1 MVSIVVVRRVKP
13 VPYFI
18 VPILALLIGIGVS
31 IVILFFLTG
40 YMVQPMDVLVSIW
53 TGLTQPNVIANIFLI
68 LTIVGFSLSMSF
80 KGGIYNIG
88 GEGQFW
94 MAAWMI
100 VWLVFT
106 TPIIV
111 SQAPLVSKLV
121 ALATGFVAGFAWGL
135 LAGILRGYV
144 GVDEVPLTLMM
155 NYVAYYL
162 IDWLVMLPG
171 RPWRDI
177 YGYAKTR
184 SLPQTLQYS
193 IIPGTTVSVEMILV
207 TIVIGVL
214 IWLILDF
221 TRLGLTIKIHGSNVN
236 LLRSAGYSVP
246 LTAALALALSGGFIG
261 IAGIVYLCG
270 VTPSIRIPV
279 ETSTSGFGYL
289 GILVTWLSMLELF
302 AVPIAAYVVSSLYN
316 AGFTLMAIKG
326 TQQAGVTAGVTNV
339 FMGSVLLTYALLIT
353 ISEYEIR
360 IVW

>member
-13 VPYFI
+13 IPYFV
-18 VPILALLIGIGVS
+18 VPIFALVIGIVVS
-31 IVILFFLTG
+31 MAILFFLTG
-40 YMVQPMDVLVSIW
+40 YMVWPTDVLKSIW
-53 TGLTQPNVIANIFLI
+53 DGLTHPNVIANIFLL
-68 LTIVGFSLSMSF
+68 LTIIGFSLALSF

-94 MAAWMI
+94 IAAWVM
-100 VWLVFT
+100 VYLVFT
-106 TPIIV
+106 TPYLT
-111 SQAPLVSKLV
+111 SEAPLVSKVLV
-121 ALATGFVAGFAWGL
+121 LLIGFAAGFAWALVAGL
-135 LAGILRGYV
+135 LRGFI

-162 IDWLVMLPG
+162 IDWFVMIPG
-171 RPWRDI
+171 MPWRDV

-184 SLPQTLQYS
+184 SLPQSLQYS
-193 IIPGTTVSVEMILV
+193 ILQGSQVSVEMIVV
-207 TIVIGVL
+207 TILAGVIV
-214 IWLILDF
+214 WLLLDY
-221 TRLGLTIKIHGSNVN
+221 TRLGLTIKIHGSNVK

-246 LTAALALALSGGFIG
+246 LTAAVALALSGGFIG
-261 IAGIVYLCG
+261 LAGVVYLCG

-316 AGFTLMAIKG
+316 AGFTLMAMKG
-326 TQQAGVTAGVTNV
+326 MQQAGVTAGVTNV
-339 FMGSVLLTYALLIT
+339 FIGSVLLMYALLIT
-353 ISEYEIR
+353 ISEYKIK